1 MFILNIDRFIAA
13 AEESTQH
20 AFQSLESIVRAFGSI
35 SMMLDSTFNAV
46 HSSFRAVLGMAD
58 QFSRLRSHLSR
69 VFSALAIFRTAKW
82 AYLKLLYFMGQYDTK
97 YLLCALFCLF
107 IVYKNRSDTTE
118 SQHPCFSRCM
128 VNRAGRAIIR
138 SWYKETKV
146 IMAHYYVHGH
156 YHLCPLFDLEDH
168 IFPWQFF
175 GQPRYYLHK
184 MYSLTFKIKLKYLL
198 LYRQD

>member
-1 MFILNIDRFIAA
+1 MEAMEAMEATVDTAHMGDMAPWEVVLVVLWTTGINLIYDYRTIIFILNTYRFIAA

-97 YLLCALFCLF
+97 FLLSALFCLF
-107 IVYKNRSDTTE
+107 IVYKIRSDTTE
-118 SQHPCFSRCM
+118 SQHPCFSRCV
-128 VNRAGRAIIR
+128 VNRLGRSVIR
-138 SWYKETKV
+138 
-146 IMAHYYVHGH
+146 G
-156 YHLCPLFDLEDH
+156 
-168 IFPWQFF
+168 
-175 GQPRYYLHK
+175 
-184 MYSLTFKIKLKYLL
+184 
-198 LYRQD
+198 

>member
-1 MFILNIDRFIAA
+1 MNIDRFIAA

-82 AYLKLLYFMGQYDTK
+82 AYLKLLYFMGQYDIK
-97 YLLCALFCLF
+97 YLLCSLFAYSLF
-107 IVYKNRSDTTE
+107 TKSGLTRQNPNSHPLADAWSTGLGGPLSEADIKKPRSSWPITM
-118 SQHPCFSRCM
+118 FM
-128 VNRAGRAIIR
+128 AIIISAPYLIWR
-138 SWYKETKV
+138 IISSLDSSSDSPGIINTKS
-146 IMAHYYVHGH
+146 I
-156 YHLCPLFDLEDH
+156 P
-168 IFPWQFF
+168 
-175 GQPRYYLHK
+175 
-184 MYSLTFKIKLKYLL
+184 
-198 LYRQD
+198 